1 MAALVSACIEL
12 EKKSKK
18 NKDLKDPKDPKDSKD
33 PKDLIKK
40 RHGI

>member
-33 PKDLIKK
+33 LTKTN
-40 RHGI
+40 H